1 MFFAG
6 DDGKVNCIQLQ
17 KIFDKCGIQGKY
29 TEAIF
34 KVLCQYELAIP
45 LDKDMLLLP
54 STLQNDQQHKLH
66 TSSNCNFPGIDIPE
80 PKEMLSGTVE
90 LHSTGMCYRRLC
102 LCNNVPEKLWFR
114 LVPQFISSAQ
124 LFYNILLNNCIE
136 GMTLEKMATI
146 GDAVIGD
153 LHCKCLYWK
162 NSITLTVG
170 DKVLFCING
179 LMQCGDM
186 FDDAQRCSLSVTT
199 DKIKS
204 MQCININMLTQL
216 FPKDEDGIEVNVPD
230 YVVHSSL
237 NGKTHTSCKLGP
249 QIQVQVFEILNE
261 LCIAYFKGDLDK
273 GIYSEF
279 FNQVVVCPYCF
290 GDSSVTDTNSIAEE
304 MLGAQETSLLTV
316 YERHISTINYVT
328 EQVKD
333 VGCYGFN
340 IQICILEAQKHGFVC
355 CPKHG
360 RLNLHYLTPDLVSII
375 RT

>member
-1 MFFAG
+1 M
-6 DDGKVNCIQLQ
+6 
-17 KIFDKCGIQGKY
+17 
-29 TEAIF
+29 F

-45 LDKDMLLLP
+45 LYEDILLLP
-54 STLQNDQQHKLH
+54 STLQNEPQRKLQ
-66 TSSNCNFPGIDIPE
+66 TSINCNFPGINIPE
-80 PKEMLSGTVE
+80 PKEMLSGSVE
-90 LHSTGMCYRRLC
+90 LHSTGMCYRRLF
-102 LCNNVPEKLWFR
+102 LCSNVPEKLWFK
-114 LVPQFISSAQ
+114 LVPQFVSSAQ
-124 LFYNILLNNCIE
+124 LFYNVLLNNCVE

-146 GDAVIGD
+146 GDVVIGD

-179 LMQCGDM
+179 LMQYGDM

-204 MQCININMLTQL
+204 MQCVNENMLTQL
-216 FPKDEDGIEVNVPD
+216 FPKDGDGIEVNVPD
-230 YVVHSSL
+230 YVVHSSF

-261 LCIAYFKGDLDK
+261 LCIAYFNGDLDK
-273 GIYSEF
+273 GIYSQS
-279 FNQVVVCPYCF
+279 FNQVVVCPYCY
-290 GDSSVTDTNSIAEE
+290 GDSSVTATNSISEE
-304 MLGAQETSLLTV
+304 MLGAQESSLLTV
-316 YERHISTINYVT
+316 YESHIGNINYAI
-328 EQVKD
+328 EQVQD

-340 IQICILEAQKHGFVC
+340 IQICILEAQKRDFVC

-375 RT
+375 CTQSFQNLF